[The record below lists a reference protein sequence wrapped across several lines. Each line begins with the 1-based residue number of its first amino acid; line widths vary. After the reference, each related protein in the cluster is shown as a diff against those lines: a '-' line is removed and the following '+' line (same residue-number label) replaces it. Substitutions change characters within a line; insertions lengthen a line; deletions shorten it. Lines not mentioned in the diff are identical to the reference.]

1 MSEKE
6 ILCSFCGRTK
16 SQTKLLIA
24 GLDAH
29 ICDICI
35 SQADL
40 ILKDDESSNDLD
52 TSTFDLKPPKE
63 IKSFLDQYVIGQ
75 DQAKKVL
82 SVAVYN
88 HYKRILQDKLQD
100 DIDIQKSNVLL
111 VGPTGTGKTLLA
123 QTIAKLLNVP
133 IAIVDATVLTE
144 AGYVGEDVESILS
157 KLLQAADFDVKKAEN
172 GIVFI
177 DEIDKIARKRDNPS
191 ITRDVSGEG
200 VQQAL
205 LKLLE
210 GTTVNVPPKGG
221 RKHPDQKFIE
231 LNTSNIL
238 FIAGGAFDGIEKII
252 KTRLNLQS
260 IGYKMSKEH
269 KMHVQEDNLLR
280 YINPHDVRT
289 YGLIPEI
296 IGRLPVLSFLNPLS
310 KDALRDIMTVP
321 NNALIKQYQ
330 KLFEMDDV
338 RLEFRE
344 EALSAV
350 AQKAIARKTG
360 ARGFLQYCLGTSAQ
374 HNESR
379 TG

>member
-133 IAIVDATVLTE
+133 IAIVDATVLTQP
-144 AGYVGEDVESILS
+144 GYVGEDVESIL
-157 KLLQAADFDVKKAEN
+157 
-172 GIVFI
+172 
-177 DEIDKIARKRDNPS
+177 RK
-191 ITRDVSGEG
+191 
-200 VQQAL
+200 
-205 LKLLE
+205 
-210 GTTVNVPPKGG
+210 
-221 RKHPDQKFIE
+221 
-231 LNTSNIL
+231 
-238 FIAGGAFDGIEKII
+238 
-252 KTRLNLQS
+252 
-260 IGYKMSKEH
+260 
-269 KMHVQEDNLLR
+269 
-280 YINPHDVRT
+280 
-289 YGLIPEI
+289 
-296 IGRLPVLSFLNPLS
+296 
-310 KDALRDIMTVP
+310 
-321 NNALIKQYQ
+321 
-330 KLFEMDDV
+330 
-338 RLEFRE
+338 
-344 EALSAV
+344 
-350 AQKAIARKTG
+350 
-360 ARGFLQYCLGTSAQ
+360 
-374 HNESR
+374 
-379 TG
+379 